1 MVKVLSILLSLLPA
15 MVMAQVVEVNV
26 SVLSG
31 ESSNER
37 VGVVI
42 KKDAETEEF
51 YNLVVEL
58 KNHSDK
64 VGATKN
70 QADRKKSEA
79 ETGTVSD
86 VLNDALAQL
95 DDLKKKGLLSEA
107 DYQKMKAQ
115 MSAQVS
121 ADMKKDAAAQA

>member
-1 MVKVLSILLSLLPA
+1 MKKILISLLLPLSMTA
-15 MVMAQVVEVNV
+15 MAQVVEVNV
-26 SVLSG
+26 SALSEEG
-31 ESSNER
+31 SNER
-37 VGVVI
+37 VGVVL
-42 KKDAETEEF
+42 KKDAETEAF
-51 YNLVVEL
+51 YNLMAEL

-79 ETGTVSD
+79 ESGTVSD

-121 ADMKKDAAAQA
+121 ADMKKDA